1 METLA
6 TARRRPHLVL
16 AAAVLALAYS
26 AITGV
31 TQPQPAAAAAKFAQP
46 ISNVVREAG
55 KTYSIVWTDGPPG
68 TQSLRL
74 MKGQATALQ
83 QVAQIAA
90 VDGASGTYAW
100 TVPADLPT
108 DNTYAIALGTQFT
121 ITGHESGALSSVG
134 ERLPAP
140 APVPATPT
148 PTRARPP
155 HTPNRYCRPSRPGP
169 LEVADRILAY
179 AAGGEGAVAWS
190 WGPLPSTSNLVRDW
204 SGRADRG
211 ASPARCCLTEA
222 VWTAGQR
229 KLGNAPSPARHC
241 TFTSQRDGPNGDCP
255 AGIPT
260 ARP

>member
-1 METLA
+1 
-6 TARRRPHLVL
+6 
-16 AAAVLALAYS
+16 
-26 AITGV
+26 
-31 TQPQPAAAAAKFAQP
+31 
-46 ISNVVREAG
+46 
-55 KTYSIVWTDGPPG
+55 
-68 TQSLRL
+68 
-74 MKGQATALQ
+74 MKGQATVLQ
-83 QVAQIAA
+83 QVAQLAA

-155 HTPNRYCRPSRPGP
+155 TSSAPPTPTSPPTRPDRHPCGSARRCTACAPSYPSCTAPPPHTPNRYCRPSRPGP

-211 ASPARCCLTEA
+211 ASPARCCLTDT

-241 TFTSQRDGPNGDCP
+241 TFTCQRDGPNGDCP